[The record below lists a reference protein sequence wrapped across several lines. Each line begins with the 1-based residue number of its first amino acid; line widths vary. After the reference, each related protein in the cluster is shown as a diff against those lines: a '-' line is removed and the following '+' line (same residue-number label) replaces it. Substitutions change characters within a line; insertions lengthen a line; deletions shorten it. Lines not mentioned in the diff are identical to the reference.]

1 MNPRLVVA
9 GGALGLGA
17 VLGVPH
23 GHQREGLHAPG
34 AAEGHV
40 HRGYAVTARGD
51 AESHGPQADVG
62 GFQKDV
68 LHAAPSSSGA
78 KSTRPLTPI
87 GKPLSDI
94 SPGKSMLPCEQ
105 PPVLRGLFHYSRMKS
120 THQKPR

>member
-51 AESHGPQADVG
+51 AEPHGTQADVG

-68 LHAAPSSSGA
+68 LHGGA
-78 KSTRPLTPI
+78 EL
-87 GKPLSDI
+87 
-94 SPGKSMLPCEQ
+94 E
-105 PPVLRGLFHYSRMKS
+105 RGEVDETAYADWKASF
-120 THQKPR
+120 